1 MVAAG
6 RGGCLG
12 GGVCG
17 SAREAC
23 RVKEQLAHCQ
33 ELLAMDKHD
42 DAPALIEQHLAR
54 IEGREPELD
63 LKLKESNDA

>member
-1 MVAAG
+1 MI
-6 RGGCLG
+6 
-12 GGVCG
+12 
-17 SAREAC
+17 
-23 RVKEQLAHCQ
+23 EQIAHALA
-33 ELLAMDKHD
+33 LLAMDKHD